1 MKKITV
7 ILVIILCFSLFVAC
21 NNSTEQPTESPNAP
35 IYWGKLSGVITEN
48 DKPLEGVVV
57 SSGNRSTTTDKN
69 GEYLI
74 EVYNDGATISFQK
87 AGCIT
92 QKRTF
97 KSSDFYRDEIN
108 CDIIMFISAK
118 VYGNVVDGNGNKVE
132 GAKVSIGDQSTLTD
146 ENGHYEFASV
156 IATSMVIIVEKD
168 GKIARGAVFA
178 NDLASGEFE
187 VADIVIK

>member
-1 MKKITV
+1 MKKNTV
-7 ILVIILCFSLFVAC
+7 ILLIILCLSILVAC
-21 NNSTEQPTESPNAP
+21 NNPTEQPTESPEVP

-57 SSGNRSTTTDKN
+57 SSGDRSTTTDKN
-69 GEYLI
+69 GKYLI
-74 EVYNDGATISFQK
+74 EIYNDGATISFQK
-87 AGCIT
+87 EGCIT

-97 KSSDFYRDEIN
+97 RSSDFYRDEIN

-118 VYGNVVDGNGNKVE
+118 VYGNVIDSNGNGVE

-146 ENGHYEFASV
+146 ENGYYEFASV
-156 IATSMVIIVEKD
+156 IGTSMVIIVEKN
-168 GKIARGAVFA
+168 GKTARGAVFA
-178 NDLASGEFE
+178 NELASGEFE